1 MEILSRVWDFFWLLI
16 WIYALVA
23 FLTLLFSVITDLF
36 RDENLSG
43 WLKAVWLVFLVFIPF
58 ISILVYLITR
68 GDGMAT
74 RGQRFVDE
82 RREEQA
88 AYIRS
93 VSGTSISDEIAKA
106 RALLE
111 AGTISAEE
119 YELIKRQTLAQ

>member
-1 MEILSRVWDFFWLLI
+1 MSRVWDFFWLLI
-16 WIYALVA
+16 WIYALIA

-36 RDENLSG
+36 RDGNLSG
-43 WLKAVWLVFLVFIPF
+43 WLKAVWLVFLVFVPF
-58 ISILVYLITR
+58 LSILVYLIAR

-74 RGQRFVDE
+74 RGQRFADE

-93 VSGTSISDEIAKA
+93 VSGASLSDEIAKA
-106 RALLE
+106 RALLD
-111 AGTISAEE
+111 AGTISSEE

>member
-1 MEILSRVWDFFWLLI
+1 MEILSRVWDFFWILI
-16 WIYALVA
+16 WIYALIA

-58 ISILVYLITR
+58 LSTLVYLIAR
-68 GDGMAT
+68 GNGMAT
-74 RGQRFVDE
+74 RGQRFADT

-93 VSGTSISDEIAKA
+93 VSGTSLSDEIAKA
-106 RALLE
+106 RALLD
-111 AGTISAEE
+111 AGTISSEE
-119 YELIKRQTLAQ
+119 YELIKRQMLA